1 ARTGGTMGKSF
12 LVKEISEESV
22 FASYL
27 IRIRLVEKLLSEYV
41 DCFLDSPLYWK
52 LLEKISYGTG
62 QPNVNGTNLSKL
74 LIPLPPLEEQQ
85 RMTTKIE
92 MIRRSIRRINFE

>member
-1 ARTGGTMGKSF
+1 
-12 LVKEISEESV
+12 
-22 FASYL
+22 
-27 IRIRLVEKLLSEYV
+27 
-41 DCFLDSPLYWK
+41 
-52 LLEKISYGTG
+52 
-62 QPNVNGTNLSKL
+62 SKL

>member
-1 ARTGGTMGKSF
+1 MPYCDISNSKLVDLRLEENDILIARTGGTMGKSF

-52 LLEKISYGTG
+52 
-62 QPNVNGTNLSKL
+62 
-74 LIPLPPLEEQQ
+74 
-85 RMTTKIE
+85 
-92 MIRRSIRRINFE
+92 

>member
-1 ARTGGTMGKSF
+1 IM
-12 LVKEISEESV
+12 
-22 FASYL
+22 
-27 IRIRLVEKLLSEYV
+27 KLLAQYLYCVS
-41 DCFLDSPLYWK
+41 DSPLYLT
-52 LLEKISYGTG
+52 LLEKISYATG
-62 QPNVNGTNLSKL
+62 QPNVKVTNLSKL